1 MAPNQILKAAFP
13 SVRFYEFLGK
23 CCNVVGGYYVFN
35 MDSYRKGRFHEHIS
49 DLRTGLLEY
58 YYASKRI
65 YLTRELKYSRFV
77 TILRHICHHSNIPFT
92 TRIHYANNTY
102 YITYYIKCVADASVN
117 SADNV
122 TNGGATR
129 DASQETT
136 V

>member
-1 MAPNQILKAAFP
+1 MCAKSL
-13 SVRFYEFLGK
+13 
-23 CCNVVGGYYVFN
+23 
-35 MDSYRKGRFHEHIS
+35 
-49 DLRTGLLEY
+49 LRL
-58 YYASKRI
+58 SK
-65 YLTRELKYSRFV
+65 LAWHWWQLCDSRFV